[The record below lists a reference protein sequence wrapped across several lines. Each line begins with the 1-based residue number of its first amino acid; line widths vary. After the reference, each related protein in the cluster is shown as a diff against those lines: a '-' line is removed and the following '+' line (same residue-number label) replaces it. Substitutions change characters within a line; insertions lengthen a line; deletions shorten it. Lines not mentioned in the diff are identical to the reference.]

1 MSAMQ
6 VSGLMLLLAS
16 VAAVA
21 GMASSADNAIVIQD
35 MVRDLRWI
43 IADAGVVVGML
54 LFAGNETVRCNKV

>member
-1 MSAMQ
+1 MSAMK